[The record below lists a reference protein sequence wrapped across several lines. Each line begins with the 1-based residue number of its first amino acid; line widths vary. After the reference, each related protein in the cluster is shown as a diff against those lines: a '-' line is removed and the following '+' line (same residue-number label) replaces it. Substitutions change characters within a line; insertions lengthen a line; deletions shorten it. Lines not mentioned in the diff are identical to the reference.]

1 MVQCDASQMQQV
13 VLNLVMN
20 AAEAAQGRGGGK
32 IVITTRTNEARD
44 GVEMVVEDNGEG
56 IPPENLSKIFEPF
69 FTSKSDGKGV
79 GLGLAV
85 LYGIVRE
92 HDGEVEVSS
101 KVGVGTRFTISLPL
115 VSSELLEEP
124 VVRG

>member
-1 MVQCDASQMQQV
+1 M
-13 VLNLVMN
+13 
-20 AAEAAQGRGGGK
+20 RGGGK
-32 IVITTRTNEARD
+32 IVITTRSNDARD

-56 IPPENLSKIFEPF
+56 IPPEHLSKIFEPF

-92 HDGEVEVSS
+92 HDGEVDVSS

-115 VSSELLEEP
+115 VTSELLQEP